1 MTVWTPNGSF
11 GGFLHRSRQPREIST
26 VNTLNPS
33 KTWPRVP
40 IRGLNKTVNIP
51 SENQK
56 GESKRRPSICKT
68 SNLFSFLCTT
78 SEIQSRRLCSG
89 GHRIL
94 LRHKF
99 HLSQSL
105 LRSYERKWWFQ
116 FIRINPFSAF
126 LYIYK
131 CSRRRRYIHTAIT
144 SARTGVWVSAFPHK
158 FSALVFVHVILFIF
172 TWNGNPRLCRLYE

>member
-1 MTVWTPNGSF
+1 MPNGSF

-40 IRGLNKTVNIP
+40 ICGLNRTVNIP

-56 GESKRRPSICKT
+56 GESKKRHSFCKT
-68 SNLFSFLCTT
+68 SNLFSFCTT
-78 SEIQSRRLCSG
+78 SEIQSHCLCSV
-89 GHRIL
+89 GHWIL

-105 LRSYERKWWFQ
+105 LRSMDENRGSSSSES
-116 FIRINPFSAF
+116 IHSLLFS
-126 LYIYK
+126 LYI
-131 CSRRRRYIHTAIT
+131 
-144 SARTGVWVSAFPHK
+144 SARDAEGTSTLRLPPQEPEFGWVPF
-158 FSALVFVHVILFIF
+158 F
-172 TWNGNPRLCRLYE
+172 TNLML